1 MGRFAQIAK
10 HFNPAWF
17 AAVMG
22 TAVIPLVLSFLNF
35 PGRTFLASFFFIAA
49 IALFLIALVP
59 WTARFFLFP
68 ADVRRDLRHPVAA
81 HFFPTM
87 PIALV
92 ILALDLLKYPDL
104 FLSAETSRALA
115 FWLWL
120 AGSLGIHIFAL
131 PILIRV
137 FSHKEIT
144 PAHAN
149 FGWFIPPV
157 SKMIIPVAGLEL
169 TELYPQA
176 LELTF
181 GLSLVSFGI
190 GFFLFLF
197 VGAAVYHRYI
207 YHELP
212 MSRLAPTFFIGMVPT
227 AIMAAIFFKMIHLF
241 ENQVV
246 LGIDPQ
252 IFTPLAKIAILMC
265 WGFSAWWFVVAC
277 IMIAYYLRYV
287 ELPYALSW
295 WAFTF
300 PSGALCLASAAAWQ
314 VSGFVSIYA
323 FLLLATCFLLAVW
336 LIVLIRTIRGIVSG
350 KLFLPVH

>member
-1 MGRFAQIAK
+1 MNRFRDITR
-10 HFNPAWF
+10 HFSPAWF

-22 TAVIPLVLSFLNF
+22 TAVIPQVLAALNF
-35 PGRTFLASFFFIAA
+35 PGSSMLA
-49 IALFLIALVP
+49 ALFFLLALAMFLLALAP
-59 WTARFFLFP
+59 WAARFVLYP
-68 ADVRRDLRHPVAA
+68 ENVRQDLRHPVVA

-92 ILALDLLKYPDL
+92 ILALDFLRYPDL
-104 FLSAETSRALA
+104 LLPPAASRELA

-120 AGSLGIHIFAL
+120 LGALGIHLFAF

-137 FSHKEIT
+137 FSNGQIT

-157 SKMIIPVAGLEL
+157 SKMIIPVGGFELAVLFPGSLEL
-169 TELYPQA
+169 A
-176 LELTF
+176 F
-181 GLSLVSFGI
+181 GLSIVSFGI

-212 MSRLAPTFFIGMVPT
+212 MSQLAPTFFIGMVPT
-227 AIMAAIFFKMIHLF
+227 AIMAAVFAKLLQLIGSMP
-241 ENQVV
+241 V
-246 LGIDPQ
+246 LGIGLPY
-252 IFTPLAKIAILMC
+252 FTPLAKIAILLC
-265 WGFSAWWFVVAC
+265 WGFSAWWFIVAC
-277 IMIAYYLRYV
+277 IMTLYYLRYI

-300 PSGALCLASAAAWQ
+300 PSGALCLASASAWQ
-314 VSGFVSIYA
+314 VSGFTSILVFFGMA
-323 FLLLATCFLLAVW
+323 TLFLLVVW
-336 LIVLIRTIRGIVSG
+336 SLVFVRTVRGILSG
-350 KLFLPVH
+350 EIFHAAR

>member
-1 MGRFAQIAK
+1 MKFSEIAK

-22 TAVIPLVLSFLNF
+22 TAVIPLVLSFLDF
-35 PGRTFLASFFFIAA
+35 PLKESLGVFFFLV
-49 IALFLIALVP
+49 ALIMFLLALAP
-59 WTARFFLFP
+59 WTMKFFLYRENI
-68 ADVRRDLRHPVAA
+68 AKDLNHPVAA

-87 PIALV
+87 PISMV
-92 ILALDLLKYPDL
+92 ILAMDFLKYPDL
-104 FLSAETSRALA
+104 LLTPEASRALA

-120 AGSLGIHIFAL
+120 LGSLGIFLFGYVIM
-131 PILIRV
+131 IRV
-137 FSHKEIT
+137 FRHKEIT

-169 TELYPQA
+169 AELFPA
-176 LELTF
+176 SLELTF
-181 GLSLVSFGI
+181 GLSMVSFGV

-227 AIMAAIFFKMIHLF
+227 AIIAAILFKMMHLF
-241 ENQVV
+241 GSRDV
-246 LGIDPQ
+246 LGIAPQ
-252 IFTPLAKIAILMC
+252 VFSPLAKIAILLC
-265 WGFSAWWFVVAC
+265 WGFSAWWFVMAV
-277 IMIAYYLRYV
+277 IMILHYMRNI
-287 ELPYALSW
+287 ELPFAMSW

-300 PSGALCLASAAAWQ
+300 PSAALCIASAVAWK
-314 VSGFVSIYA
+314 VSGFASIYYFFVLTTL
-323 FLLLATCFLLAVW
+323 FLLGVWLAVF
-336 LIVLIRTIRGIVSG
+336 LRTAKGIASG
-350 KLFLPVH
+350 KIFLPAH